1 MKTGL
6 NFFRV
11 LLCLLF
17 VVGNTDLVSGQQAD
31 TPVVF
36 TEIDTSAFSQENAA
50 EEAPT
55 SQEAEP
61 AVPVSEGEDEEE
73 AMEREMASNQAKY
86 DSLLRNAADAR
97 YDTVVNPVAVLHNAA
112 GWKSETGGL
121 DFTEHP
127 PKKKE
132 KRPENSTGPL
142 RFPDWDLGWLA
153 PVAKYGSLIL
163 LIGLLV
169 WLISMVVKQYISEPE
184 LSKDDLL
191 SWEVNPD
198 KISYD
203 KLEELLETYL
213 RENNHRQALR
223 ILFLMVLKDLTSME
237 LIVWK
242 KNKTNH
248 DYLREL
254 KDTGI
259 QLPYRR
265 ISIAFDAARYGNYTV
280 SETSFTVVKGHFD
293 VIQKAIKPTN
303 PPS

>member
-1 MKTGL
+1 MKIPQ
-6 NFFRV
+6 FYFRMMLV
-11 LLCLLF
+11 LLFL
-17 VVGNTDLVSGQQAD
+17 VGNAAIVLAQKTNSD
-31 TPVVF
+31 TSF
-36 TEIDTSAFSQENAA
+36 AEIDSTSFQTGNSVEQETVSEEEESIESEEGD
-50 EEAPT
+50 EEAIK
-55 SQEAEP
+55 
-61 AVPVSEGEDEEE
+61 
-73 AMEREMASNQAKY
+73 REMAIRKLKY
-86 DSLLRNAADAR
+86 DSLLQNAAHVR
-97 YDTVVNPVAVLHNAA
+97 YDTVLNQVAVSHETA
-112 GWKSETGGL
+112 GWKSETNGF

-127 PKKKE
+127 PKKKDKKPE
-132 KRPENSTGPL
+132 KVNAPF
-142 RFPDWDLGWLA
+142 RFPDWNLGWLA
-153 PVAKYGSLIL
+153 PFVKYGSLIL

-198 KISYD
+198 KISYN

-223 ILFLMVLKDLTSME
+223 ILFLMVLKDLSSMD

-254 KDTGI
+254 KDTGV

-265 ISIAFDAARYGNYTV
+265 ISMAFDAARYGNYTV
-280 SETSFTVVKGHFD
+280 NETSFMILKGHFD
-293 VIQKAIKPTN
+293 VIQKVIKPTI
-303 PPS
+303 PAS